1 MVNVPIFRPSH
12 AACSLMESLVAPS
25 GAAAMTD
32 VILSQLIVTPELVD
46 ATCAVRVAGSSG
58 RSLRRRA

>member
-1 MVNVPIFRPSH
+1 
-12 AACSLMESLVAPS
+12 MESLVAPS

-46 ATCAVRVAGSSG
+46 VTCAVRAAGSSG
-58 RSLRRRA
+58 GSLRRRV